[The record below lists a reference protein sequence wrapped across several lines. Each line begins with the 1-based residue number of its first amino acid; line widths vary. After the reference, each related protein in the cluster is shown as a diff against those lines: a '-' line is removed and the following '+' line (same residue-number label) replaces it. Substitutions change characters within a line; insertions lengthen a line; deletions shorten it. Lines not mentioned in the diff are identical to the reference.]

1 MKKVE
6 EIMTR
11 DIIAVAP
18 GATIHRAAELLADHG
33 ISGLPVV
40 DDQGAL
46 VGILSEGD
54 LILRQRPRPRPSF
67 WRAFFQD
74 GERLAREYQ
83 KAAGTTVAEVMTTT
97 LIVIRPDAPIEAAAA
112 LLDGHKIRR
121 LPVMEEGRL
130 VGIVSR
136 GDLVK
141 ALSTAPAPAVASPSD
156 TALCAEMKTRLAREP
171 WVSNR
176 AIVVQAKDGVLA
188 LWGLVSTEAEKSAIE
203 TMARAVPGA
212 KGLES
217 HLVVQAEIPYWYGAV

>member
-1 MKKVE
+1 MRVE
-6 EIMTR
+6 EVMTR
-11 DIIAVAP
+11 DVITTSP
-18 GATIHRAAELLADHG
+18 GTPIHEAARLMVNHTM
-33 ISGLPVV
+33 SGLPVV
-40 DDQGAL
+40 DDAGTL
-46 VGILSEGD
+46 VGVISEGD
-54 LILRQRPRPRPSF
+54 LILRQRQRDRQPW
-67 WRAFFQD
+67 WRTFFQD

-83 KAAGTTVAEVMTTT
+83 KAAGTTVGEVMTPA
-97 LIVIRPDAPIEAAAA
+97 VISVSPDLPIESAAVI
-112 LLDGHKIRR
+112 LDRHRIRR
-121 LPVMEEGRL
+121 LPVVADGQL

-141 ALSTAPAPAVASPSD
+141 ALSTAPAPAVASASD

-176 AIVVQAKDGVLA
+176 AIVVQAKDGGFA

>member
-1 MKKVE
+1 MKIDEV
-6 EIMTR
+6 MTR
-11 DIIAVAP
+11 DVITTSP
-18 GATIHRAAELLADHG
+18 GTPIHEAARLMVTHTV
-33 ISGLPVV
+33 SGLAVV
-40 DDQGAL
+40 DDAGTL
-46 VGILSEGD
+46 VGVISEGD
-54 LILRQRPRPRPSF
+54 LILRQRQRERQPW
-67 WRAFFQD
+67 WRTFFQD

-83 KAAGTTVAEVMTTT
+83 KAAGTTVGEVMTPA
-97 LIVIRPDAPIEAAAA
+97 VISVSPDLPIESAAVI
-112 LLDGHKIRR
+112 LDRHHIRR
-121 LPVMEEGRL
+121 LPVVADGQL

-212 KGLES
+212 KGVES

>member
-1 MKKVE
+1 MKIDEV
-6 EIMTR
+6 MTR
-11 DIIAVAP
+11 DVITTSP
-18 GATIHRAAELLADHG
+18 GTPIHEAARLMVTHTV
-33 ISGLPVV
+33 SGLAVV
-40 DDQGAL
+40 DDAGTL
-46 VGILSEGD
+46 VGVISEGD
-54 LILRQRPRPRPSF
+54 LILRQRQRERQPW
-67 WRAFFQD
+67 WRTFFQD

-83 KAAGTTVAEVMTTT
+83 KAAGTTVGEVMTPA
-97 LIVIRPDAPIEAAAA
+97 VISVSPYLPIESAAVI
-112 LLDGHKIRR
+112 LDRHHIRR
-121 LPVMEEGRL
+121 LPVVADGQL

-141 ALSTAPAPAVASPSD
+141 ALSTAPPPAVASPSD

-212 KGLES
+212 TGVES